1 MEPVYCPNGHPN
13 RPGTRICAVCRELL
27 APSTPVSPPRK
38 LPPRPPGIVVPPP
51 RPAAPP
57 QSSPGLNEPS
67 PVEKSAPAPAPA
79 PKSRLWLWLLLFLLI
94 LVGGVAMLLALF
106 YPTTRVSTGQPTVV
120 TEVMPAVVATSE
132 TSTSAPTL
140 TQGPAPT
147 DVPPPTDSPPTVEV
161 SPTAV
166 ATITPLPTIVGVVV
180 TPTIAFGPEANFIQ
194 NGSFNDDWANGWT
207 RETRG
212 GTGSVDV
219 RPLAGEPETQAVH
232 LEWNGPGMLR
242 LAQRVVLTF
251 PVEGLVFRGRF
262 RLAGASGSEGE
273 GRGAIILRYED
284 ANGEAIGASVWLDD
298 AADSTELWGTAPL
311 PPFGPTL
318 SARFIDE
325 AWQTVEL
332 RLGQEITE
340 ELPDVNMEEVR
351 QITIFLAL
359 LGSESCSSADC
370 GAMLEAAE
378 LSLTAEGP

>member
-27 APSTPVSPPRK
+27 APSTPVSPPK
-38 LPPRPPGIVVPPP
+38 KHPPQPPGMVAAPP
-51 RPAAPP
+51 RPAAPL

-67 PVEKSAPAPAPA
+67 PVEKSAPAPAR
-79 PKSRLWLWLLLFLLI
+79 KSRLLLWLLLFLLI

-106 YPTTRVSTGQPTVV
+106 FPTTRVSSGQPTVV
-120 TEVMPAVVATSE
+120 AETMPAAVTTVE
-132 TSTSAPTL
+132 TSTSAPTM
-140 TQGPAPT
+140 TQEPAPT
-147 DVPPPTDSPPTVEV
+147 DVPPPTDQPATVET

-207 RETRG
+207 REARG

-219 RPLAGEPETQAVH
+219 RPLAGEPDTQAVH

-262 RLAGASGSEGE
+262 RLAGVSGSEGE
-273 GRGAIILRYED
+273 GRSAIILRYED
-284 ANGEAIGASVWLDD
+284 ANGDAIGASVWLDS
-298 AADSTELWGTAPL
+298 AADSTALWGAAPL
-311 PPFGPTL
+311 PPFGPTM
-318 SARFIDE
+318 SARFVDE

-332 RLGQEITE
+332 RLGQEFAD
-340 ELPDVNMEEVR
+340 ELPDVDMEEVR

-359 LGSESCSSADC
+359 LGSESCSSTDC
-370 GAMLEAAE
+370 GAMLEAVE